1 MAAIELP
8 PYIKAVVVAV
18 SGSGDI
24 APRYQNYCKYNL
36 QAPPQTSLKR
46 CWRLQELIQKLPN
59 FLPSLPSTRETRCH
73 AGLKVLKARNQ
84 S

>member
-46 CWRLQELIQKLPN
+46 CWRLQELVQKLPN
-59 FLPSLPSTRETRCH
+59 FHPSFPQPEKR
-73 AGLKVLKARNQ
+73 GVMQ
-84 S
+84 D